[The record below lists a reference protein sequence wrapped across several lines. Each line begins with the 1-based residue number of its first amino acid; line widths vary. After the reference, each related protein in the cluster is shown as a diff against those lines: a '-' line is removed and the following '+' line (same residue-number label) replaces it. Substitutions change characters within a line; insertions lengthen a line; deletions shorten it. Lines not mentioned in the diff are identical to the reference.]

1 MGYNYRE
8 EMVKDIKK
16 YIVDNYMEPEPGM
29 TRDEYEER
37 LGDELWDVD
46 EITGNGGMYY
56 ADEDTCAGY
65 VGYGLPDLIDALEE
79 FGYDFTHDMV
89 DTFRAAPA
97 RYIDCL
103 IRTYILYECVSKAV
117 DELGYKFE
125 A

>member
-37 LGDELWDVD
+37 LSDELWDID

-65 VGYGLPDLIDALEE
+65 VGYGLIDLIDALEE
-79 FGYDFTHDMV
+79 FGFDFTHDMM
-89 DTFRAAPA
+89 DAFRAAPA
-97 RYIDCL
+97 RYLDCL
-103 IRTYILYECVSKAV
+103 VRTHILYECVSKAV

>member
-37 LGDELWDVD
+37 LSDELWDID

-65 VGYGLPDLIDALEE
+65 VGYGLIDLIDALEE
-79 FGYDFTHDMV
+79 FGFDFTHDMM
-89 DTFRAAPA
+89 DAFRVAPA
-97 RYIDCL
+97 RYLDCL
-103 IRTYILYECVSKAV
+103 VRTHILYECVSKAV